1 MLILLRFF
9 AILFLIFFLIALIS
23 RWALRKF
30 FRKMQNASYSSRYE
44 QNKRPEGDV
53 YVSKSTKKDKVVD
66 NDIGDY
72 VDYEEVD

>member
-1 MLILLRFF
+1 
-9 AILFLIFFLIALIS
+9 
-23 RWALRKF
+23 
-30 FRKMQNASYSSRYE
+30 MQNGSNSSRYE